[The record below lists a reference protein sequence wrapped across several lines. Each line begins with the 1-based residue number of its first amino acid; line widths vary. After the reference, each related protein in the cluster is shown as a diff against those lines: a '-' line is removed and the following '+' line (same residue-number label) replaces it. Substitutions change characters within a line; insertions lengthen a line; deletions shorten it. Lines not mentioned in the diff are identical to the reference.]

1 MYTSSCWIMTSRGAV
16 TFMKRYYTIGET
28 AKLLGVTT
36 QTLRHYEKIGI
47 LAPKHISA
55 ENGYRYY
62 EFNQFH
68 VIDRIKY
75 LQYLG
80 LSLSE
85 IGAIMKKG
93 TVDGLLPALE
103 QQWQAANQALEA
115 IYARIKDVEWYID
128 YFTYLSKMEISKVL
142 YRVSME
148 KRYLIYV
155 PCQDTDELADM
166 EIRLAKARSRS
177 ELHNLSYRRQY
188 GYELNFPELL
198 QSKFKPKTYFIYLK
212 NKPRFFTSYYKE
224 LPAGEYLCFR
234 TKLLQEKWDT
244 TILKKYFKALPRPST
259 IVALEF
265 EDNLVEY
272 MHADYEVQI
281 LLE

>member
-1 MYTSSCWIMTSRGAV
+1 MV
-16 TFMKRYYTIGET
+16 KYYTIGET

-47 LAPKHISA
+47 LAPKYIA
-55 ENGYRYY
+55 EETGYRYY

-68 VIDRIKY
+68 IIDRIKY

-80 LSLSE
+80 LSLGE
-85 IGAIMKKG
+85 IGSIMKKG

-103 QQWQAANQALEA
+103 KEWQAANQALEG
-115 IYARIKDVEWYID
+115 IRARIKDVEWYID
-128 YFTYLSKMEISKVL
+128 YFTHLRKMDVSKVL
-142 YRVSME
+142 YRMHLE
-148 KRYLIYV
+148 ARHLIYV
-155 PCQDTDELADM
+155 PCYDHDELADM
-166 EIRLAKARSRS
+166 EIRLAKNRSRA
-177 ELHNLSYRRQY
+177 ELRQLSYRRQY
-188 GYELNFPELL
+188 GYELTTAGLF
-198 QSKFKPKTYFIYLK
+198 QRKFEAKTYFIYIK
-212 NKPRFFTSYYKE
+212 NRPQFFTPYYKE

-234 TKLLQEKWDT
+234 TKLLQQKWDT
-244 TILKKYFKALPRPST
+244 DMLEQYFQSLPKPST

-272 MHADYEVQI
+272 MNADYEVQM

>member
-1 MYTSSCWIMTSRGAV
+1 
-16 TFMKRYYTIGET
+16 MKKYYTIGET

-47 LAPKHISA
+47 LEPTHTSD
-55 ENGYRYY
+55 ETGYRYY

-68 VIDRIKY
+68 IIDRIKY

-85 IGAIMKKG
+85 IGGIMKKG

-103 QQWQAANQALEA
+103 QQWQQANQALEA
-115 IYARIKDVEWYID
+115 IRARIKDIEWYID
-128 YFTYLSKMEISKVL
+128 YFTYLSKMDVSKVL
-142 YRVSME
+142 YRMHME
-148 KRYLIYV
+148 TRHLIYV
-155 PCQDTDELADM
+155 PCYDHDELADM
-166 EIRLAKARSRS
+166 EIRLAKTRSRA
-177 ELHNLSYRRQY
+177 ELQPLFYRRQY
-188 GYELNFPELL
+188 GYELTTSGLF
-198 QSKFKPKTYFIYLK
+198 QSKFEPKTYFIYIK
-212 NKPRFFTSYYKE
+212 NRPQFFTPYYKE

-244 TILKKYFKALPRPST
+244 TILKKYFDSIPKPAT

-272 MHADYEVQI
+272 MNADYEVQM
-281 LLE
+281 LLQ

>member
-1 MYTSSCWIMTSRGAV
+1 
-16 TFMKRYYTIGET
+16 MKKYYTIGET
-28 AKLLGVTT
+28 AKFLGVTT

-47 LAPKHISA
+47 LKPTYTSSGS
-55 ENGYRYY
+55 GYRYY

-68 VIDRIKY
+68 IIDRIKY

-85 IGAIMKKG
+85 IGSIMKKG

-103 QQWQAANQALEA
+103 QQWQAANQAMEA
-115 IYARIKDVEWYID
+115 IRARIKDVEWYID
-128 YFTYLSKMEISKVL
+128 YFTYLSKMDVSKVL
-142 YRVSME
+142 YRMHLDA
-148 KRYLIYV
+148 RHLIQV
-155 PCQDTDELADM
+155 PCYEHDELADM
-166 EIRLAKARSRS
+166 EIRLAKTRSRA
-177 ELHNLSYRRQY
+177 ELHSLSYRRQY
-188 GYELNFPELL
+188 GYEITASGLF
-198 QSKFKPKTYFIYLK
+198 QCKFEPKTYFIYLK
-212 NKPRFFTSYYKE
+212 ERPTFFTPWYKE

-244 TILKKYFKALPRPST
+244 TILEKFFDSLPKPST

-265 EDNLVEY
+265 EGNLVEY
-272 MHADYEVQI
+272 MNADYEVQL

>member
-1 MYTSSCWIMTSRGAV
+1 
-16 TFMKRYYTIGET
+16 MKKYYTIGET

-47 LAPKHISA
+47 LEPSYISS

-68 VIDRIKY
+68 IVDRIKY

-85 IGAIMKKG
+85 IASIVKKG
-93 TVDGLLPALE
+93 TIEGLLPALE
-103 QQWQAANQALEA
+103 QQWQTTNQELEK
-115 IYARIKDVEWYID
+115 IHSRIKDVEWYIN
-128 YFTYLSKMEISKVL
+128 YFTYLSKMDKSKVL
-142 YRVSME
+142 YRMHME
-148 KRYLIYV
+148 TRHLIYV
-155 PCQDTDELADM
+155 PCYNSDELADM
-166 EIRLAKARSRS
+166 EIRLAEVRSS
-177 ELHNLSYRRQY
+177 AELRDLSYRRQY
-188 GYELNFPELL
+188 GYELSTTGLF
-198 QSKFKPKTYFIYLK
+198 QGKFKPKAYFIYIK
-212 NKPRFFTSYYKE
+212 NRPQFFTPFYKE

-234 TKLLQEKWDT
+234 SKLLREEWDT
-244 TILKKYFKALPRPST
+244 TILEKYFTSLSKPST

-272 MHADYEVQI
+272 MNADYEIQI
-281 LLE
+281 LID

>member
-1 MYTSSCWIMTSRGAV
+1 
-16 TFMKRYYTIGET
+16 MKRYYTIGET

-47 LAPKHISA
+47 LEPKHISA
-55 ENGYRYY
+55 ETGYRYY

-80 LSLSE
+80 LSLSK
-85 IGAIMKKG
+85 IGVIMKKG
-93 TVDGLLPALE
+93 TVDGLIPALE
-103 QQWQAANQALEA
+103 QQWQAANQALETICA
-115 IYARIKDVEWYID
+115 KIKDVEWYID

-142 YRVSME
+142 YRVSIE
-148 KRYLIYV
+148 KRYLIQV
-155 PCQDTDELADM
+155 PCKDNDELADM
-166 EIRLAKARSRS
+166 EIRLAETRSRS

-188 GYELNFPELL
+188 GYELSFPELL
-198 QSKFKPKTYFIYLK
+198 QSQFKPKTYFIYLK

-244 TILKKYFKALPRPST
+244 MILKKYFKALPRPLT

>member
-1 MYTSSCWIMTSRGAV
+1 
-16 TFMKRYYTIGET
+16 MKKYYTIGET

-47 LAPKHISA
+47 LEPRHIS
-55 ENGYRYY
+55 EETGYRYY

-68 VIDRIKY
+68 MIDRIKY

-80 LSLSE
+80 LSLAE
-85 IGAIMKKG
+85 IGSIMKKG

-103 QQWQAANQALEA
+103 QQWQEATQALEA
-115 IYARIKDVEWYID
+115 IRARIKDVEWYID
-128 YFTYLSKMEISKVL
+128 YFTYLSKMDASKAL
-142 YRVSME
+142 YRMHME
-148 KRYLIYV
+148 KRHLIYV
-155 PCQDTDELADM
+155 PCYEEDALEDM
-166 EIRLAKARSRS
+166 EIRLAKARSRT
-177 ELHNLSYRRQY
+177 ELHDLSYRRQY
-188 GYELNFPELL
+188 GYELSPASLFKR
-198 QSKFKPKTYFIYLK
+198 KFVPKTYFIYLK
-212 NKPRFFTSYYKE
+212 NRPSFFTSYYKE

-244 TILKKYFKALPRPST
+244 VLLKKYFDSLPRPST

-272 MHADYEVQI
+272 MNADYEVQI